1 MTFELSR
8 RQALIAAT
16 ASVSALAAPALR
28 AQGAWPA
35 KPVRVVVPFPPGG
48 ATDIVGREISERLA
62 AALGQPFVVDN
73 KAGASGN
80 IGVELV
86 VRAPADGYTLV
97 VGAPQTLTINPQLF
111 RNLPFNPQRD
121 LAPIAVVAS
130 VPNVLIVSPRLAAR
144 TPQELVAY
152 AKAHPG
158 RLNYG
163 SSSIGGT
170 PHLSAELFKAMTGSF
185 IVHIPYKGSTPAL
198 QDLMGG
204 QIDMMFDNL
213 PAALPHI
220 RSGRVRALAV
230 TSLKRSA
237 SAPELPTLDESGL
250 KGFDSQGWFSL
261 LAPAG
266 TPQPVLE
273 RLNAEVN
280 RIIATPEFK
289 ERLLKVGADPVGGS
303 IADFRERLRS
313 ETERWGK
320 VIAFAK
326 ITAE

>member
-1 MTFELSR
+1 MTFDLSR
-8 RQALIAAT
+8 RQALIAAA
-16 ASVSALAAPALR
+16 ASATVLAAPALR
-28 AQGAWPA
+28 AQGAWPN

-130 VPNVLIVSPRLAAR
+130 VPNVLIVSPKLSAR

-220 RSGRVRALAV
+220 KSGRVRALAV

-273 RLNAEVN
+273 RLNTEVN
-280 RIIATPEFK
+280 RIIATAEFK

-326 ITAE
+326 IAAE